1 MNLKNQKNWAF
12 FDPSRPKTTEN
23 GSGYQWSAT
32 GPILS
37 FCIFSGPKFTILSW
51 RSTST
56 LTKTVFGTFSDSFSL
71 ALNKS
76 GSIPSEKIW
85 TGPEKSLKLQIQ
97 PTWLGQRELK
107 NQNGKKK
114 SKKKVLNRLLRI
126 LWKVNTNK
134 RMYHTFAPNIS
145 KFNLDWPI
153 KIGSQFCSKIV
164 PCTLL

>member
-71 ALNKS
+71 ALNKVAQYHPKRTKNGLLHIYCPYFS
-76 GSIPSEKIW
+76 PLDSAKLNHISEFRFYKKICCLFLFCQNVLIVHRNAHCF
-85 TGPEKSLKLQIQ
+85 GQ
-97 PTWLGQRELK
+97 PQDT
-107 NQNGKKK
+107 
-114 SKKKVLNRLLRI
+114 
-126 LWKVNTNK
+126 
-134 RMYHTFAPNIS
+134 
-145 KFNLDWPI
+145 LDLEF
-153 KIGSQFCSKIV
+153 SRNS
-164 PCTLL
+164 